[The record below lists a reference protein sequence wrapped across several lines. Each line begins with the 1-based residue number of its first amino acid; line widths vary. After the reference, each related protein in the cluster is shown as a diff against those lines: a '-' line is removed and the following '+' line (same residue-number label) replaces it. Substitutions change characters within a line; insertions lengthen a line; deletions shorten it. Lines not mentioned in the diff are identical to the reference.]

1 MAIVLYRC
9 QSCGEVHEASLRPGG
24 GSVYLRCIVTRA
36 WAWHEP
42 SHFLISDAPTPG
54 RAPARPPARKA
65 AAPKRGGQAS
75 KAPVRRAVAKAKV
88 AAKKASSK
96 GRKH

>member
-9 QSCGEVHEASLRPGG
+9 QSCGELHEAGLRPG

-42 SHFLISDAPTPG
+42 SHFLTGDTP
-54 RAPARPPARKA
+54 APAPAKSARKA
-65 AAPKRGGQAS
+65 AAPKRGAS
-75 KAPVRRAVAKAKV
+75 AKAPARRPAARTKVRVKKA
-88 AAKKASSK
+88 AAKS
-96 GRKH
+96 RKH